1 MFLVEIKG
9 GLSNYHQTKCW
20 NESVVEMMLV
30 QTLKSHRNLKRS
42 SFSIF
47 IQKYFAKLFNAINP
61 TSRYLS
67 NESEPQGGGVFMPIL
82 FRLTNLSRRSEST
95 LEMRLDRN
103 PFGTLI
109 INDYIQPIK
118 IIFYIIECDSLA

>member
-9 GLSNYHQTKCW
+9 GLSNYHQTKGW
-20 NESVVEMMLV
+20 NEGVVEMVLV

-67 NESEPQGGGVFMPIL
+67 NESEPLGGAFLCPS
-82 FRLTNLSRRSEST
+82 F
-95 LEMRLDRN
+95 LD
-103 PFGTLI
+103 
-109 INDYIQPIK
+109 
-118 IIFYIIECDSLA
+118 